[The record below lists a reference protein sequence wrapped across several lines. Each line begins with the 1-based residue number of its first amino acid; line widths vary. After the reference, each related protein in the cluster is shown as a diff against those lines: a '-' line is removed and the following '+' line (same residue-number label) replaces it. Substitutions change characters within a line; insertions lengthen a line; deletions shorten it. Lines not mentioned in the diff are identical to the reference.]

1 MLNFRYSALTKTGE
15 VVSGSITAASAS
27 EVALRIEYLGLIPIE
42 TIRDESG
49 EKRSRWTLELTA
61 PPRFEDVTFFT
72 GDLALLLKTGAR
84 INEALELV
92 ASDADAGRLRP
103 TI

>member
-42 TIRDESG
+42 TIRDDG
-49 EKRSRWTLELTA
+49 AGK
-61 PPRFEDVTFFT
+61 P
-72 GDLALLLKTGAR
+72 LAL
-84 INEALELV
+84 
-92 ASDADAGRLRP
+92 DAGAHRQPAL
-103 TI
+103 